1 VLDQQT
7 TVPARIDGRE
17 VKSCVSC
24 FGTRFEDVRHER
36 QVLFP
41 LKRLLGRE
49 IAEHEH
55 DERRLARTL
64 VMVPC
69 RAPTK
74 KGGSSGASPGATS

>member
-1 VLDQQT
+1 VPDRQT
-7 TVPARIDGRE
+7 TVTARIDGRE
-17 VKSCVSC
+17 VKSCVPRL
-24 FGTRFEDVRHER
+24 GTRFEDVRHER
-36 QVLFP
+36 QVLFQ

-49 IAEHEH
+49 IAEH

-74 KGGSSGASPGATS
+74 KGGLKRRFAWATS